1 MDGRTL
7 GIRLAGL
14 GAANAVVGL
23 GLWRFGRG
31 EGVRAFGQQSAM
43 WGLVDLGIAGVS
55 LMRPAGEAS
64 RVRKVLLVN
73 AGLDVGY
80 IAGGAHV
87 AYHRTSFG
95 GRISSDAARGH
106 GLAVIGQ
113 GAQLLAFDLW
123 HARLLAA
130 E

>member
-14 GAANAVVGL
+14 GAANVVAGL
-23 GLWRFGRG
+23 GFWRFGRG
-31 EGVRAFGQQSAM
+31 EQVPAFGQQSAM

-55 LMRPAGEAS
+55 LARPAGEAS
-64 RVRKVLLVN
+64 RVRTVLLVN
-73 AGLDVGY
+73 AGLDVAY

-87 AYHRTSFG
+87 AYHRSTFG
-95 GRISSDAARGH
+95 GRVSSEAARGH
-106 GLAVIGQ
+106 GLAVIVQ

-123 HARLLAA
+123 HARQFVP
-130 E
+130 